1 MTQPAGSSRPHVMR
15 RVGAVCV
22 TVLVVSLSIFSSLM
36 VLVAEGFVPGS
47 EDIEPG
53 WRGGLGALLAIGA
66 AVGLVWRHRHPEFV
80 TAAAVL
86 PPLVFITDSLAALI
100 ALAALAA
107 ARRDY
112 VLWIGT
118 AAVYVATAIAVGYDA
133 RRHVDYSMVQIFAGA
148 QTEAERV
155 DAPLFAILLIAA
167 VMTAIP
173 LAVGVLRGTRRDLT
187 RSTHAER
194 ELSGEMAR
202 REERTRIAR
211 EMHDVLGHR
220 LSLLSLQAGA
230 LEVSDDHERAAEVAR
245 GVRGTAK
252 EALNDLREVVGVLRD
267 GRTFSGGSTPSGS
280 DTSPRTLA
288 DLPELLDN
296 SRRAGLAMNVTVL
309 LDDVSIAPA
318 PLGSAA
324 YRIVQEALTNVLR
337 HAPDTTADV
346 TIRGSPG
353 VGLSIEVSN
362 PLRGDSETVAGAGT
376 GLHGVAE
383 RVAQLGGTVSSGPTD
398 ADTFVL
404 AAWLPWSRDRDGG
417 EP

>member
-1 MTQPAGSSRPHVMR
+1 MTQPAGSSRPHVVR
-15 RVGAVCV
+15 RGIAVCV
-22 TVLVVSLSIFSSLM
+22 TVLVVSVSIFSTMM

-53 WRGGLGALLAIGA
+53 WRGGLGALLAAGA
-66 AVGLVWRHRHPEFV
+66 AVGLVWRHRYPEFV
-80 TAAAVL
+80 TAAAVV
-86 PPLVFITDSLAALI
+86 PPLIFVTDALAALI

-107 ARRDY
+107 ARRDNA
-112 VLWIGT
+112 LWIGT
-118 AAVYVATAIAVGYDA
+118 AAVYVATAVAVCYDA
-133 RRHVDYSMVQIFAGA
+133 RRHVDYSIVQMFAGA
-148 QTEAERV
+148 ETETERV
-155 DAPLFAILLIAA
+155 DVPLFAILIIAA

-173 LAVGVLRGTRRDLT
+173 FAVGVLRGTRRDLT

-202 REERTRIAR
+202 RKERTRIAR

-230 LEVSDDHERAAEVAR
+230 LEVSDDHERVTAVAR
-245 GVRGTAK
+245 SVRGTAK
-252 EALNDLREVVGVLRD
+252 QALNDLREVIGVLRD
-267 GRTFSGGSTPSGS
+267 GRTFAGGTVSS
-280 DTSPRTLA
+280 DQEASPPTLA

-309 LDDVSIAPA
+309 LDGASMAPA

-337 HAPDTTADV
+337 HAPGTAADV
-346 TIRGSPG
+346 TVRGSPG

-362 PLRGDSETVAGAGT
+362 PLRGGAETVVGAGT

-383 RVAQLGGTVSSGPTD
+383 RVTQLGGTVSSGPTD
-398 ADTFVL
+398 EDVFVL
-404 AAWLPWSRDRDGG
+404 AAWLPWPKDLDGG
-417 EP
+417 SP